1 MKHVLIVGAGAAGIM
16 AALAAAEA
24 GAKVTVF
31 EKNDIVGKKMGI
43 TGKGRCNLTNPC
55 PMSEFIARTGPISA
69 GGAWRPWKNGAAVF
83 FLYRKAPWKCANSS
97 TAFYG
102 TRA

>member
-31 EKNDIVGKKMGI
+31 EKMILSARKWALPA
-43 TGKGRCNLTNPC
+43 KG
-55 PMSEFIARTGPISA
+55 
-69 GGAWRPWKNGAAVF
+69 AVI
-83 FLYRKAPWKCANSS
+83 
-97 TAFYG
+97 
-102 TRA
+102 